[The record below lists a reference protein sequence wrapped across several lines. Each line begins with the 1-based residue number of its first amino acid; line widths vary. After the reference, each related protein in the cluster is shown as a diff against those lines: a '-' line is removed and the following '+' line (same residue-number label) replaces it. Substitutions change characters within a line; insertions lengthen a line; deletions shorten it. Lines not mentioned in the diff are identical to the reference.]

1 MQLCEWP
8 NESKGIM
15 HRILVA
21 VLLLILTV
29 SGLAVI
35 YAKHNSRLVFI
46 DIQKTEQELEQL
58 EVRWERLILEE
69 KMLSEHNRVE
79 KKARKNMGLIDL
91 DRKAIV
97 YIQL

>member
-1 MQLCEWP
+1 
-8 NESKGIM
+8 M
-15 HRILVA
+15 HRVLVF
-21 VLLLILTV
+21 VLLLILTA

-58 EVRWERLILEE
+58 EVTWERLTLEE

-79 KKARKNMGLIDL
+79 KKSRKSMGLIDL

-97 YIQL
+97 YIKL

>member
-1 MQLCEWP
+1 MQ
-8 NESKGIM
+8 
-15 HRILVA
+15 RILVS
-21 VLLLILTV
+21 VLLLILTG

-35 YAKHNSRLVFI
+35 YAKHHSRLVFI
-46 DIQKTEQELEQL
+46 EIQKTEQQLEQL
-58 EVRWERLILEE
+58 EVRWERLTLEE

-79 KKARKNMGLIDL
+79 KKARKSMGLIDL

>member
-1 MQLCEWP
+1 MMQ
-8 NESKGIM
+8 
-15 HRILVA
+15 RILVP
-21 VLLLILTV
+21 VLLLILTL

-35 YAKHNSRLVFI
+35 YAKHHSRLVFI
-46 DIQKTEQELEQL
+46 DIQKTEQALENL
-58 EVRWERLILEE
+58 EVHWETLTLEE

-79 KKARKNMGLIDL
+79 KKARKSMDLIDL

>member
-1 MQLCEWP
+1 MQY
-8 NESKGIM
+8 
-15 HRILVA
+15 ILA
-21 VLLLILTV
+21 SVLVLVLTA

-46 DIQKTEQELEQL
+46 DIQRTEQELERL
-58 EVRWERLILEE
+58 EVRWERLTLEE

-79 KKARKNMGLIDL
+79 KKARKSMGLIDL

>member
-1 MQLCEWP
+1 
-8 NESKGIM
+8 M

-46 DIQKTEQELEQL
+46 DIQKKYKL
-58 EVRWERLILEE
+58 RN
-69 KMLSEHNRVE
+69 LSQYDCVF
-79 KKARKNMGLIDL
+79 
-91 DRKAIV
+91 IV
-97 YIQL
+97 TIH

>member
-1 MQLCEWP
+1 
-8 NESKGIM
+8 M